1 MKKTIIAIVA
11 IVVIIGGG
19 LFYAL
24 SNLDGI
30 VKTAIE
36 KGGSKVTG
44 VGVSLDNVKIDL
56 TSAKAILSGFMV
68 KNPDGFDT
76 DYVMALDAISVE
88 IDKSSIGSD
97 VIIIKSVNI
106 NAPKIIYEL
115 GAGGSNI
122 DAIQKN
128 VERFTGGSD
137 NGSNS
142 NSSDG
147 GDVKIIIKNLI
158 IENGEIGISAGFLAG
173 KKMSLP
179 LPKIHLR
186 DIGKDGDKSG
196 ASPAEIAA
204 KIMTAL
210 NDKILGSV
218 SKINLSG
225 MSKKADKLLK
235 SIGGSVTGNATDAA
249 AKAGET
255 IGDGA
260 NDAADKAK
268 SAVKGVTGAIG
279 NLFGD

>member
-11 IVVIIGGG
+11 ILVIIGGG

-30 VKTAIE
+30 VKTVIE

-76 DYVMALDAISVE
+76 NYAISLDAISVE

-115 GAGGSNI
+115 GTNGSNI

-147 GDVKIIIKNLI
+147 DDVKVIIENLI
-158 IENGEIGISAGFLAG
+158 IENGKIGISAGFLAG

-186 DIGKDGDKSG
+186 NIGKDGDKSG

-235 SIGGSVTGNATDAA
+235 SIGGSVTGKAADAA
-249 AKAGET
+249 AKAGEI